1 MTRKRFVK
9 LVMSCGHDRNYAHA
23 YAAVAGPAY
32 GSYKK
37 AWERSTDLIAIHTYQ
52 MLIHTMAPVFNRLWE
67 QCKGILK
74 LIGPIITPLDRMGL
88 DWGENDDGSYVV
100 GLPEVVA
107 ADLQRDEERGATEE
121 QAKNNQ
127 TVSR

>member
-37 AWERSTDLIAIHTYQ
+37 AWERSTDLIVIHAYQ
-52 MLIHTMAPVFNRLWE
+52 MLIHMITPAFNRLWE

-74 LIGPIITPLDRMGL
+74 LIGPIITPLGRMGL
-88 DWGENDDGSYVV
+88 DWGENDDGSYV
-100 GLPEVVA
+100 GGSPEVVA
-107 ADLQRDEERGATEE
+107 VDLSRDEERGTAEK
-121 QAKNNQ
+121 QAENNR
-127 TVSR
+127 TISG